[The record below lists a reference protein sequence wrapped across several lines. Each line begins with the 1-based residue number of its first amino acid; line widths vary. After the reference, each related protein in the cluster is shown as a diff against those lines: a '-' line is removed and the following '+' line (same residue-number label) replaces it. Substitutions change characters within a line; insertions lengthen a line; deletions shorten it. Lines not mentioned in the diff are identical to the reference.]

1 MDNVALRRAFLTS
14 RSQNEDPVLYDDSAI
29 STTCYRSETTK
40 DELDELKQLFF
51 HSTLKPKFDWA
62 GLCLERQHDFKFW
75 ANVTHTFGLL
85 IVRNIFN
92 SNTSCED
99 AIELQR
105 MAMLN
110 EDRDCYGHCQEFAR
124 SSDAIAY
131 TDDSLADFKT
141 RVSFILLSGLLSN
154 RIPGSLRLI
163 VRCNGYQY
171 FEHRISELMNDFPKF
186 DVSAVCFNMNALRIL
201 IPYLLEPQ
209 SVNLSNVCHRF
220 LTSRFWRIMWLDVG
234 VGLKQRPSTERG
246 QLFGAFLEL
255 ASTIC
260 YGTRSPALLKRLYG
274 SCLKSLWDPIFAVLT
289 WRLGPKLLCRV
300 LTFVADMLMMS
311 FQDNCLDML
320 DNSFLSKLSQCAKE
334 ALADG
339 ERYLSRYLLQTL
351 DDRNEFYHHF
361 ARIATE
367 MLKALL
373 QALANAMQGHVNKCV
388 EDLYDISSLGTAK
401 LILPPHAGD
410 SGEAHVRFDYSDT
423 RVFPRVLPCFNT
435 DCKRV
440 FHLDMPQLHVD
451 SDTPEFC
458 YCSRC
463 GVPSYCSAA
472 CADSHWEAG
481 HRQVCSFL
489 RAPPTFAKFIAPMP
503 DSGNILLRTFDNECT
518 MAPECDDAGNV
529 LTVF

>member
-1 MDNVALRRAFLTS
+1 MDNVALRRAFLSS
-14 RSQNEDPVLYDDSAI
+14 RSLNEELVSHDDSDS
-29 STTCYRSETTK
+29 STTYDRSHDTN
-40 DELDELKQLFF
+40 DDLDELKQLFF
-51 HSTLKPKFDWA
+51 HSRLKPKFDWA

-85 IVRNIFN
+85 VLKNIFN
-92 SNTSCED
+92 SNLPFED
-99 AIELQR
+99 SNELQR
-105 MAMLN
+105 MLELD
-110 EDRDCYGHCQEFAR
+110 EDRVCYGNCVESAR
-124 SSDAIAY
+124 SSDAVTHA
-131 TDDSLADFKT
+131 DNSLMDFKT

-154 RIPGSLRLI
+154 RVPGSLRLI
-163 VRCNGYQY
+163 VRCHGYQY

-186 DVSAVCFNMNALRIL
+186 DAAAVCFNMNALRIL
-201 IPYLLEPQ
+201 LPYLLEPQ
-209 SVNLSNVCHRF
+209 SVNLSNVCYRF

-234 VGLKQRPSTERG
+234 VGLKQHPSTERA
-246 QLFGAFLEL
+246 QLFGTFLEL

-320 DNSFLSKLSQCAKE
+320 DGNFLSKLIQCAKE
-334 ALADG
+334 AQSDG

-361 ARIATE
+361 ARIAVD
-367 MLKALL
+367 MLRALL
-373 QALANAMQGHVNKCV
+373 QALANAVEGRVNECV
-388 EDLYDISSLGTAK
+388 SDLYDLSSLGIAK
-401 LILPPHAGD
+401 LIMPPHAGD
-410 SGEAHVRFDYSDT
+410 RGEAHVRFDYSDT

-435 DCKRV
+435 DCSRV

-451 SDTPEFC
+451 SETPEFR

-481 HRQVCSFL
+481 HRQVCNFL
-489 RAPPTFAKFIAPMP
+489 RTPPTFARFIASVP
-503 DSGNILLRTFDNECT
+503 DSGNVMLRTFDNECT
-518 MAPECDDAGNV
+518 MTPEFDDAGNV
-529 LTVF
+529 FTVF